1 MRYNWLLV
9 ATSLLIGLCPRAN
22 ADVLCR
28 EQSGAVVVRGACR
41 KAETRL
47 NATALGLVGPPGPKG
62 ERGEKGPRGHQGPP
76 GDLGNT
82 ASRELEP
89 PSAGD
94 AQTQAPWWQV
104 LILFGTAGV
113 IGWYT
118 IETYKLR
125 REAQTQT
132 ELQLR
137 PFVIFEPGEGKDFC
151 VRNIGNN
158 TALNV
163 QVETFALSPPHY
175 ADHSIMAAFPQSVP
189 FLRAGESQPLRVR
202 TATVGGEVAGDD
214 FLFEIL
220 RPMSEVA
227 KLEADPLP
235 FRPTIT
241 IEFENIKGQR
251 YFVQESLLHGDIE
264 IMKFGPRSTPS
275 SSKLRSA
282 WQKLRVRKGERAT
295 ASTATDQQDWV
306 NGR

>member
-1 MRYNWLLV
+1 V
-9 ATSLLIGLCPRAN
+9 I
-22 ADVLCR
+22 
-28 EQSGAVVVRGACR
+28 VVY
-41 KAETRL
+41 TR
-47 NATALGLVGPPGPKG
+47 
-62 ERGEKGPRGHQGPP
+62 
-76 GDLGNT
+76 
-82 ASRELEP
+82 
-89 PSAGD
+89 
-94 AQTQAPWWQV
+94 
-104 LILFGTAGV
+104 
-113 IGWYT
+113 
-118 IETYKLR
+118 ETYKLR
-125 REAQTQT
+125 QEAQTQT

-137 PFVIFEPGEGKDFC
+137 PFVIFEPGEGKDFS

-163 QVETFALSPPHY
+163 QVGTVVLSPPVY
-175 ADHSIMAAFPQSVP
+175 ANHSVLAAFPRSVP

-220 RPMSEVA
+220 RPLSEVA
-227 KLEADPLP
+227 QLEADPFP

-241 IEFENIKGQR
+241 LEFENVKGQR

-275 SSKLRSA
+275 SSKLWSA
-282 WQKLRVRKGERAT
+282 WRKLGVRKGERAT

>member
-1 MRYNWLLV
+1 MPCWTTQCLKARNRDGDRCRLCCDTPDSPYCRLQVHHIHLV
-9 ATSLLIGLCPRAN
+9 IC
-22 ADVLCR
+22 
-28 EQSGAVVVRGACR
+28 
-41 KAETRL
+41 
-47 NATALGLVGPPGPKG
+47 
-62 ERGEKGPRGHQGPP
+62 
-76 GDLGNT
+76 
-82 ASRELEP
+82 
-89 PSAGD
+89 
-94 AQTQAPWWQV
+94 
-104 LILFGTAGV
+104 
-113 IGWYT
+113 
-118 IETYKLR
+118 
-125 REAQTQT
+125 
-132 ELQLR
+132 
-137 PFVIFEPGEGKDFC
+137 EPGEGNDFY

-163 QVETFALSPPHY
+163 KVGTVVLSPPVY
-175 ADHSIMAAFPQSVP
+175 ANHSAMAAFPRSVP

-227 KLEADPLP
+227 KLEADPFP

-241 IEFENIKGQR
+241 IEFENVKGQR

-264 IMKFGPRSTPS
+264 IMKFGPRSAPY

-282 WQKLRVRKGERAT
+282 WRKLGVRKGERAT

>member
-1 MRYNWLLV
+1 M
-9 ATSLLIGLCPRAN
+9 ATDERRHGGSPGAR
-22 ADVLCR
+22 R
-28 EQSGAVVVRGACR
+28 EHC
-41 KAETRL
+41 
-47 NATALGLVGPPGPKG
+47 
-62 ERGEKGPRGHQGPP
+62 PP

-82 ASRELEP
+82 ASRKLEP

-94 AQTQAPWWQV
+94 PQTQALWWQV
-104 LILFGTAGV
+104 GILFLTALV
-113 IGWYT
+113 IVAYT
-118 IETYKLR
+118 RETYKLR
-125 REAQTQT
+125 QEAQTQT

-137 PFVIFEPGEGKDFC
+137 PFVIFEPGEGKDFS

-163 QVETFALSPPHY
+163 QVETFALSLPHY
-175 ADHSIMAAFPQSVP
+175 AGHSIMAAFPRPVA
-189 FLRAGESQPLRVR
+189 FLCKGETRLLQGR

-214 FLFEIL
+214 FLFAIL
-220 RPMSEVA
+220 RPLSEVA

-241 IEFENIKGQR
+241 IEFENVNGQR
-251 YFVQESLLHGDIE
+251 YCVQESLLHGDIE

-275 SSKLRSA
+275 SSKLWSA
-282 WQKLRVRKGERAT
+282 WRKLGARKGERAT